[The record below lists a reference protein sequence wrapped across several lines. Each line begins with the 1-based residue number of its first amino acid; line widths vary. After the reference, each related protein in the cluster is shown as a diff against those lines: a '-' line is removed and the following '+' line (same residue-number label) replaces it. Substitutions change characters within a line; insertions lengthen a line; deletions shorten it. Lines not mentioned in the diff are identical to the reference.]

1 MATATFDRDIVIDQ
15 EAAERLVAAL
25 NEPAAP
31 RPDLGE
37 DWWYKNKKEVEEWSS
52 RFKK

>member
-1 MATATFDRDIVIDQ
+1 MATATFDRDIVLDQ
-15 EAAERLVAAL
+15 EAAERLAKAL
-25 NEPAAP
+25 NEPATP

-37 DWWYKNKKEVEEWSS
+37 DWWYKNDKEVDEWLS